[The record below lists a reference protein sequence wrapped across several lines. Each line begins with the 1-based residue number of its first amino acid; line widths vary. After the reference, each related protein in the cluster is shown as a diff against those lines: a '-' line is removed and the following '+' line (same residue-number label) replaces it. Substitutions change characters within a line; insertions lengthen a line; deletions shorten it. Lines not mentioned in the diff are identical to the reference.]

1 MPVSMSRWIQVKVRS
16 QQLQDGDILLFEV
29 PQTVGFGQV
38 PPMFCFLTMRVWA
51 FVLAR
56 ALASCNCC
64 KPDFRALA
72 SPCPRFGRRKA
83 TFGSVFVFPMVHSS
97 HKRHPSGNRP
107 AQEEKAWH
115 GTFSIAPHSDTG
127 ISYVYVTY
135 EEDLNSGEDFKRRVQ
150 KWSLI
155 ATHTHTQQ
163 QSSHGTNTEATHVP
177 IGTRI

>member
-1 MPVSMSRWIQVKVRS
+1 
-16 QQLQDGDILLFEV
+16 
-29 PQTVGFGQV
+29 
-38 PPMFCFLTMRVWA
+38 
-51 FVLAR
+51 
-56 ALASCNCC
+56 
-64 KPDFRALA
+64 
-72 SPCPRFGRRKA
+72 
-83 TFGSVFVFPMVHSS
+83 MVHSS